1 MIEWINNNKEWFLSG
16 LGVFLLTIVSGI
28 VKYMFSKKNN
38 NRTINI
44 NGDKSVYVENNEGD
58 ITIEL
63 SLIHISEPT
72 RP

>member
-28 VKYMFSKKNN
+28 VKYLFSKKNN

-44 NGDKSVYVENNEGD
+44 SGDKSVYVEKNEGN
-58 ITIEL
+58 ITIE
-63 SLIHISEPT
+63 
-72 RP
+72 

>member
-44 NGDKSVYVENNEGD
+44 NGDKSVYVEKNEGD
-58 ITIEL
+58 ITIE
-63 SLIHISEPT
+63 
-72 RP
+72 

>member
-58 ITIEL
+58 IT
-63 SLIHISEPT
+63 
-72 RP
+72 

>member
-28 VKYMFSKKNN
+28 VKYLLSKKNN

-44 NGDKSVYVENNEGD
+44 SGDKSVYVEKNEGD
-58 ITIEL
+58 ITIE
-63 SLIHISEPT
+63 
-72 RP
+72 

>member
-58 ITIEL
+58 ITI
-63 SLIHISEPT
+63 T
-72 RP
+72 

>member
-1 MIEWINNNKEWFLSG
+1 MIEWINNNKEWFLSR

-58 ITIEL
+58 ITIE
-63 SLIHISEPT
+63 
-72 RP
+72 

>member
-44 NGDKSVYVENNEGD
+44 NGDKSVYVENNEGE
-58 ITIEL
+58 ITIE
-63 SLIHISEPT
+63 
-72 RP
+72 

>member
-28 VKYMFSKKNN
+28 VKYMFSKMNN

-58 ITIEL
+58 ITIE
-63 SLIHISEPT
+63 
-72 RP
+72 

>member
-28 VKYMFSKKNN
+28 VKYVFSKKNN

-58 ITIEL
+58 ITIE
-63 SLIHISEPT
+63 
-72 RP
+72 

>member
-44 NGDKSVYVENNEGD
+44 NGDKSVYVENTEGD
-58 ITIEL
+58 ITIE
-63 SLIHISEPT
+63 
-72 RP
+72 